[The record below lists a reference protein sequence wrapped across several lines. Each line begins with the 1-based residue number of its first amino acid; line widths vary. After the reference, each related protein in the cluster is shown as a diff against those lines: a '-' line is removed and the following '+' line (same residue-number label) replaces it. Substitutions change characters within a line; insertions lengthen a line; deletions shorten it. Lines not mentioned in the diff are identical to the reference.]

1 MKFKLA
7 ANLLAAFFVICGNE
21 AVDRN
26 KFRTCQQSSF
36 CRRSR
41 GMEPGTSVY
50 SLDVSTLQVSS
61 GQAEVMLKHDED
73 RFRMEI
79 SALKNG
85 VFRVKIRE
93 AFPLVPRFEVPE
105 VLVSEPEVCKQTFTF
120 YEPKFPSKFVGTP
133 GTSWNVHLLAKFL
146 LTFQF
151 FFFCSWR
158 L

>member
-7 ANLLAAFFVICGNE
+7 ASFLAAVFVICGE

-36 CRRSR
+36 CRRCR
-41 GMEPGTSVY
+41 GMEPGQDVY
-50 SLDVSTLQVSS
+50 SVDVSTLQVNSK
-61 GQAEVMLKHDED
+61 AEVLIKHGED

-79 SALKNG
+79 SALKTQS

-105 VLVSEPEVCKQTFTF
+105 VLVSEPEVNLNPLIK
-120 YEPKFPSKFVGTP
+120 V
-133 GTSWNVHLLAKFL
+133 
-146 LTFQF
+146 
-151 FFFCSWR
+151 
-158 L
+158 

>member
-7 ANLLAAFFVICGNE
+7 ANLLAAIFVICGNE

-36 CRRSR
+36 CRRCR

-105 VLVSEPEVCKQTFTF
+105 VLVSEPEVHRLCKPVIQGVPTSFRW
-120 YEPKFPSKFVGTP
+120 KFGKIRQIERRSA
-133 GTSWNVHLLAKFL
+133 LL
-146 LTFQF
+146 
-151 FFFCSWR
+151 S
-158 L
+158 

>member
-7 ANLLAAFFVICGNE
+7 ANLLAAIFVICGNE

-36 CRRSR
+36 CRRCR

-105 VLVSEPEVCKQTFTF
+105 VLVSEPEVHRLFKPVIQGVQTSFRWDVLSP
-120 YEPKFPSKFVGTP
+120 EKFVKLKGDL
-133 GTSWNVHLLAKFL
+133 HCLAR
-146 LTFQF
+146 
-151 FFFCSWR
+151 S
-158 L
+158 

>member
-105 VLVSEPEVCKQTFTF
+105 VLVSEPEACKQTFTNLNSRQKSF
-120 YEPKFPSKFVGTP
+120 GHPV
-133 GTSWNVHLLAKFL
+133 LL
-146 LTFQF
+146 
-151 FFFCSWR
+151 
-158 L
+158 